1 MLYCAGTN
9 MIKNIKMK
17 RFCIMLAISLTAATG
32 TAQTKR
38 MAVTNL
44 SEVNLREN
52 PEYTAEL
59 GSQALM
65 GTVVEIKAEKG
76 YWRQTTTPEPESYTA
91 WCTEP
96 GLTEMKHDRLAAYIA
111 APKYIC
117 TVLHSSVRLNPSESA
132 QQVSD
137 LSMGDLVRIVM
148 TEGKKPKPSVKKGW
162 AEVMLPSGTKGWTPL
177 SDIEEMESWAAKCK
191 AAPETVTA
199 TAKRLLGVP
208 YLWGGASSKGLD
220 CSGLTRLVWFM
231 NGMLIPRN
239 ASQQAAAG
247 REVVM
252 QANHGITPDSGK
264 LRAEMQNRIRH
275 IKPGD
280 LIFFGTPETFFKK
293 ESVTHV
299 GIYLGNG
306 KFIHSSHYVRISSLI
321 PGDEDYYDN
330 SYKLIKARRLFAWE
344 GESMLPIT
352 KSPAYFMQNQ

>member
-1 MLYCAGTN
+1 
-9 MIKNIKMK
+9 MK
-17 RFCIMLAISLTAATG
+17 RFCIMLAMSLIAAAG

-52 PEYTAEL
+52 PDYTAEL
-59 GSQALM
+59 GTQALM

-76 YWRQTTTPEPESYTA
+76 YWRQITTPEPYTA
-91 WCTEP
+91 WCTEL
-96 GLTEMKHDRLAAYIA
+96 GLVEMKYDKLAAYIA

-117 TVLHSSVRLNPSESA
+117 KVLHSTVRQSPSAKAE
-132 QQVSD
+132 QVSD

-148 TEGKKPKPSVKKGW
+148 TDGKKPKPSVRKDW
-162 AEVMLPSGTKGWTPL
+162 AEVMLPSGARGWTPL
-177 SDIEEMESWAAKCK
+177 SDIEEMGPWAAKCK
-191 AAPETVTA
+191 ATPETVTA

-239 ASQQAAAG
+239 ASQQATAG

-252 QANHGITPDSGK
+252 QANHGIARDSEK
-264 LRAEMQNRIRH
+264 LRAEMLVRTKH
-275 IKPGD
+275 LKAGD

-293 ESVTHV
+293 ESISHV

-321 PGDEDYYDN
+321 PGEEDYYDN
-330 SYKLIKARRLFAWE
+330 SYKLIKARRLFSWE
-344 GESMLPIT
+344 GESLQPIT